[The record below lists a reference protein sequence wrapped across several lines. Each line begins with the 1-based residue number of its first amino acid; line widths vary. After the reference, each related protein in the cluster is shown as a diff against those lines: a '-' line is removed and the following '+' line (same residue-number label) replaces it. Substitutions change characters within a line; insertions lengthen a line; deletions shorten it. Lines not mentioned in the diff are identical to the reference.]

1 VNAPFTDG
9 DSRFRYHRYM
19 GTIVVESTGSEGAIG
34 AFLRA
39 HRENIPRD
47 SALLGSWTRPPG
59 RCGRRVTQEEVAKA
73 VGVSRNW
80 YRRLESGE
88 RRASLKLLDRLAD
101 ALDFSPEE
109 RAELLLLAIPELRD

>member
-1 VNAPFTDG
+1 
-9 DSRFRYHRYM
+9 M
-19 GTIVVESTGSEGAIG
+19 GTAVVEFTHPQAEEAIG
-34 AFLRA
+34 AFLRL
-39 HRENIPRD
+39 HRLNIPRD
-47 SALLGSWTRPPG
+47 SAALGSWARLPG
-59 RCGRRVTQEEVAKA
+59 RRGRRVTQEEVAKA

-101 ALDFSPEE
+101 ALAFTREE